1 MSKNSDN
8 NSPNFITDSV
18 LAVNQI
24 VLGSGAPTAMAAL
37 YVSMG
42 HAAGIGAQNNVSNQQ
57 HLNILGTAAI
67 AAATGNLLW
76 EGIQNEVSEIPMQD
90 RINYWQQMMN
100 GTGGV
105 KEKEGEDAEA
115 AQTKSENSGTSAEGQ
130 QA

>member
-1 MSKNSDN
+1 MATNSDN
-8 NSPNFITDSV
+8 KPTNAITESV

-42 HAAGIGAQNNVSNQQ
+42 HAAGIGAQNSVSNQQ

-90 RINYWQQMMN
+90 RLNYWQQLMD
-100 GTGGV
+100 G
-105 KEKEGEDAEA
+105 KASAKEGDGEKTSEAEDKKPAPKAE
-115 AQTKSENSGTSAEGQ
+115 EEDV
-130 QA
+130 